1 MTNIEELLKILVRE
15 RIEFV
20 VIGGLAANIHGVAIP
35 TYDIDICYNRTD
47 ENLQRLSVVLH
58 RLHATLR
65 GAPAGLPFQ
74 PDAATLKAGL
84 NFPFS
89 TDLGDLDILGEVG
102 GIGFYAD
109 VKNCSQEVA
118 MIGTKILVLDL
129 PALIKAKKFAGRKKD
144 QEMILQLEALH
155 EMLQRKEQSRDS

>member
-1 MTNIEELLKILVRE
+1 
-15 RIEFV
+15 
-20 VIGGLAANIHGVAIP
+20 
-35 TYDIDICYNRTD
+35 
-47 ENLQRLSVVLH
+47 
-58 RLHATLR
+58 
-65 GAPAGLPFQ
+65 
-74 PDAATLKAGL
+74 
-84 NFPFS
+84 
-89 TDLGDLDILGEVG
+89 LDILGEVG